1 MAGTIQVPDWP
12 SRGVR
17 AQASMTR
24 AKALSMRTSQAGLR
38 TKRRSVLPR
47 LLDTLKSAT
56 GSTMRGSGLHH
67 STGWPGPNQG
77 NTPRR

>member
-1 MAGTIQVPDWP
+1 MRGTIQVPAWP

-24 AKALSMRTSQAGLR
+24 WKALSMRTSQAGSR
-38 TKRRSVLPR
+38 TKRRSVLAR
-47 LLDTLKSAT
+47 LFDSLNCAT

-67 STGWPGPNQG
+67 STGCPGPNHG
-77 NTPRR
+77 KTPWR